1 MHRTKFAGPTDKI
14 IPTPSDIIHHEEADI
29 DLDGWVV
36 VESQDFPNEAKYLS
50 GTNFWFILNPIN
62 NTGFFTFRPI
72 FNLRKHLLKANYTKN
87 TTFSVKN
94 IAIT

>member
-1 MHRTKFAGPTDKI
+1 MHKTSFTGPTDRS

-50 GTNFWFILNPIN
+50 GTNIWFIPNPIN
-62 NTGFFTFRPI
+62 NRFFFTFQS
-72 FNLRKHLLKANYTKN
+72 KK
-87 TTFSVKN
+87 
-94 IAIT
+94 